1 MAPFII
7 MYFPPGCVHF
17 FCGYAH
23 HDYCLSLSIQRF
35 HTDEKP
41 LYNLHK
47 GYKFIYRI
55 ADTSVD
61 HKGSGQNDVKM
72 SAKTEAL
79 GVYHFTG

>member
-1 MAPFII
+1 MCTLFFVATPIMII
-7 MYFPPGCVHF
+7 VY
-17 FCGYAH
+17 
-23 HDYCLSLSIQRF
+23 SLGIQRF
-35 HTDEKP
+35 HTGEKP

-55 ADTSVD
+55 ADTSVN